1 MFEKRFR
8 AKTNC
13 HQMMT
18 RAELRQ
24 KRCRHV
30 TPGMARNR
38 RSGSELLVGH
48 FVQPAFRDQFEAEP
62 LRCDPSDFFRPAAG
76 RTRDGD

>member
-8 AKTNC
+8 AETSG

-18 RAELRQ
+18 RAQLRQ
-24 KRCRHV
+24 KRRRHV
-30 TPGMARNR
+30 TPGVAGDR
-38 RSGSELLVGH
+38 RSGSKFLIGH
-48 FVQPAFRDQFEAEP
+48 FLQPALRDQFEAQP
-62 LRCDPSDFFRPAAG
+62 LRCDPRDFFRPAAG